1 MNSGVIFAVVLI
13 NAIIGFLQE
22 AKAANAIE
30 CLSRIVTMQ
39 TTVRRGRQK
48 ERVASERLV
57 PGDIVL
63 LQPGDHV
70 GTDLRLFGVKEL
82 HVDEFSITGESV
94 PVVKHPDPLVLNA
107 VLSRN
112 ARSTAP
118 KTRSDPGS

>member
-1 MNSGVIFAVVLI
+1 MHERVNSGVIFAVVLI

-57 PGDIVL
+57 PGDIVQFPR
-63 LQPGDHV
+63 QPQA
-70 GTDLRLFGVKEL
+70 FGIAGG
-82 HVDEFSITGESV
+82 FGEQ
-94 PVVKHPDPLVLNA
+94 
-107 VLSRN
+107 
-112 ARSTAP
+112 
-118 KTRSDPGS
+118 